1 MSQIVARPEVAARDA
16 DDALDEETLTDLAVR
31 QLTEQTVAGWRQDAL
46 CASVDPDAWFP
57 EHGVGAD
64 TRVLR
69 LCVECPVRRSC
80 LANAL
85 LGHDLG
91 VWAGTTEVTRRPG
104 YRMLRH
110 DVPAAH
116 VVDVLLDRA
125 YRKVTRPE
133 RRSGNRWSGSSHA
146 QNRDGGE
153 SAA

>member
-1 MSQIVARPEVAARDA
+1 MSQTDARPEMALPHAAERELHA
-16 DDALDEETLTDLAVR
+16 ESVP
-31 QLTEQTVAGWRQDAL
+31 GWRRHAL

-69 LCVECPVRRSC
+69 LCAECPVRRSC
-80 LANAL
+80 LATAL

-91 VWAGTTEVTRRPG
+91 VWAGTTELTRRPG
-104 YRMLRH
+104 HRMLRH
-110 DVPAAH
+110 DVPAAK

-125 YRKVTRPE
+125 DRKASRSK
-133 RRSGNRWSGSSHA
+133 RRGGNRWSGSTQS
-146 QNRDGGE
+146 RLGGE